1 MTPLSTVLFKGP
13 KEVCYRF
20 AVQGTHQVF
29 VKVEF
34 LLVVCRRYKL
44 HASPLTES
52 GFTCCAK
59 ELTRDG

>member
-1 MTPLSTVLFKGP
+1 MLQV
-13 KEVCYRF
+13 
-20 AVQGTHQVF
+20 AVQRTHQVF